1 MANENK
7 IDDPVDMFVL
17 FARFFSVVAKNL
29 EEKYGEEG
37 LELLKK
43 SVNEWGEARGR
54 DIARR
59 AKQQGKENDLA
70 AYLPSYDM
78 ERSELFKYE
87 TKYGKDEINQ
97 DFDRCVFAQTWMDAD
112 EEKYG
117 RIYCENIDPAICRG
131 YNENLECIHDHIMYK
146 DGHCTFCFKMKK

>member
-54 DIARR
+54 DIAS
-59 AKQQGKENDLA
+59 L
-70 AYLPSYDM
+70 
-78 ERSELFKYE
+78 
-87 TKYGKDEINQ
+87 
-97 DFDRCVFAQTWMDAD
+97 C
-112 EEKYG
+112 
-117 RIYCENIDPAICRG
+117 CC
-131 YNENLECIHDHIMYK
+131 
-146 DGHCTFCFKMKK
+146 